1 MDNTRNHEYA
11 AFVLRVSLGVMF
23 LAHGLLKLTVFTLPG
38 TVGFFDSVGFPG
50 WLAYPVTFGEIVG
63 GLLLVAGVATRV
75 VSLALLP
82 VLLGAITVHF
92 GNGWAYTNANGGWE
106 YAAFLSAAA
115 VAQALLGDGAFAL
128 RLRRA
133 DSARNDQTQL
143 AVS

>member
-1 MDNTRNHEYA
+1 METTRNYEYA

-38 TVGFFDSVGFPG
+38 TVGFFESVGFPG
-50 WLAYPVTFGEIVG
+50 WLAYPVTFGEIAG
-63 GLLLVAGVATRV
+63 GVLLVAGVATRA

-92 GNGWAYTNANGGWE
+92 GNGWVYTNANGGWE

-128 RLRRA
+128 RRSR
-133 DSARNDQTQL
+133 SPKPKIGG
-143 AVS
+143 AVTTA

>member
-1 MDNTRNHEYA
+1 MDNTRNYEYA
-11 AFVLRVSLGVMF
+11 ALVLRISLGVMF

-50 WLAYPVTFGEIVG
+50 WLAYPVTFGEIAG
-63 GLLLVAGVATRV
+63 GILLIAGVGTRV

-115 VAQALLGDGAFAL
+115 VTQALLGDGAFAL
-128 RLRRA
+128 RLRRPDKSPVETHA
-133 DSARNDQTQL
+133 T
-143 AVS
+143 VG

>member
-1 MDNTRNHEYA
+1 MNKTRNHEYA

-23 LAHGLLKLTVFTLPG
+23 LAHGLLKLMVFTLPG

>member
-1 MDNTRNHEYA
+1 MDKTRNHEYA
-11 AFVLRVSLGVMF
+11 AFVLRISLGVMF

-63 GLLLVAGVATRV
+63 GLLLVAGVGTRV

-128 RLRRA
+128 RLRRSGKA
-133 DSARNDQTQL
+133 PVEAHAT
-143 AVS
+143 AG

>member
-1 MDNTRNHEYA
+1 MDNTRNFEYA

-23 LAHGLLKLTVFTLPG
+23 LAHGLLKLLVFTLPG

-63 GLLLVAGVATRV
+63 GLLLIAGVGTRV

-82 VLLGAITVHF
+82 VLLGAVTVHF

-106 YAAFLSAAA
+106 YAAFLSAASI
-115 VAQALLGDGAFAL
+115 AQALLGDGAFAL
-128 RLRRA
+128 RLHRSEKSPVEA
-133 DSARNDQTQL
+133 HATAAS
-143 AVS
+143 